1 LGFYQKKKIQCGW
14 KKPES
19 LPKVAFDA
27 FWIIF
32 EKFVVPETARRE
44 NLEFCK
50 YLEYL
55 STWKME
61 NITNC
66 ISQKKWIRFKF

>member
-1 LGFYQKKKIQCGW
+1 LGFYQQKKIQCAVE
-14 KKPES
+14 KNQS

-27 FWIIF
+27 FRIIF

-55 STWKME
+55 STRKME
-61 NITNC
+61 NITNY
-66 ISQKKWIRFKF
+66 ISQKK